1 MQRIISNDKVFNSYE
16 YKRETDFEKEVIN
29 HSKNIFGKKS
39 VYIDIKKRIG
49 EDKILSIPDGYL
61 IDFSFEKSPK
71 LYIIENELVSHDPFR
86 HIGQQLLKFA
96 ISYKA
101 SGRKIRKLL
110 LEDILNDQSKK
121 NIVDKGV
128 KKAGFR
134 NIDDL
139 LDNIIFEK
147 DIIAVVIIDE
157 ITSDLQNVLSQL
169 TMKTDVIEFKT
180 FYCNDEKIFQFTPFQ
195 QDILEITEEKKSV
208 LNLEE
213 IDTIVVPANE
223 EGFNKEFIENDCWWA
238 IRISSSMLDRIKFI
252 AAYQTS
258 PVSAITHLAEVSKI
272 EKYKD
277 TGKYKIYF
285 KEAAKKVGPIRLTSR
300 KKGTAPQAPRY
311 TSLKKLKKA
320 KKFEDVF

>member
-1 MQRIISNDKVFNSYE
+1 MQRIISNDKVFNLYE

-169 TMKTDVIEFKT
+169 TMKTDVIEFRT

-213 IDTIVVPANE
+213 IDTIIVPANE

-285 KEAAKKVGPIRLTSR
+285 KEAAKKIVPIRLTRR
-300 KKGTAPQAPRY
+300 KKGAAPQAPRY

-320 KKFEDVF
+320 KKLEDVF